1 MLFAERL
8 KFYRQRAGYSQT
20 ELADRVGISFSTY
33 NKYETKN
40 VEPKI
45 EILIRLAD
53 ALGIDVNT
61 LVGYRPGGKENL
73 QNYLARL
80 DLVATPIDEESMD
93 ITSKESR
100 FIVSLPVSE
109 IDRIIRQVEEE
120 ADDIVSDAREKFVR
134 RQVTRRLWREGRSA
148 FLLVWGSVLI
158 SIGFSENWVRYLMD
172 GGETISPPDE
182 PMIDNQSELAR
193 MYGVKPGETISM
205 KDTLEMFEKN
215 KSPFA
220 DLLFNVVGER
230 IKRVKK

>member
-134 RQVTRRLWREGRSA
+134 RQVTRRL
-148 FLLVWGSVLI
+148 
-158 SIGFSENWVRYLMD
+158 
-172 GGETISPPDE
+172 
-182 PMIDNQSELAR
+182 SELAR